1 MAGRGLLRGFPQVA
15 NTGVTTISED
25 HMVTKQQALDY
36 HFGTRPGKI
45 EIKPTKACRT
55 QRDLSLAYTPGVA
68 DPCLE
73 IERNPHDVFKYTARG
88 NLVAVVTNG
97 TAVLGLGDI
106 GALAGKPVMEGK
118 AVLFKRFA
126 DVDVFDIE
134 INSHDPDE
142 IIKVCQLLEPTFG
155 AINLEDI
162 KAPECFYI
170 EETLKKTMK
179 IPVFHDD
186 QHGTAIISGA
196 ALLNGLE
203 VVGKDISKVR
213 VVVNGA
219 GAAGIAC
226 AEHYVRLGVKR
237 ENVILCDTKGVVY
250 KGRTTGMNPY
260 KERFATNTALRTLA
274 EAMQNADVFLGLSV
288 KGAVTPEMVC
298 SMAPRPIVFAMANPD
313 PEITYE
319 EAKACRH
326 DVIMATGRSDFP
338 NQVNNVLGFPFIF
351 RGALDVRATV
361 INEEMK
367 LAATRA
373 LANLA
378 KEDVPD
384 SVCRAYGVARLR
396 FGPDYLIPKPFD
408 PRVLV
413 WESSAVA
420 QAAMETGVA
429 QEPVNIASYRDQLER
444 HLGKAHEIS
453 RMMIHKAQAK
463 PKQVVFPEGDN
474 ERILRACHCILDE
487 KIAIPILLG
496 NATTIQAKILELGLD
511 LKGAQIV
518 DPAASPLREGYIQ
531 ELFRL
536 RQRRGVTLSEARTLI
551 DERNIFA
558 SMMVHMG
565 DADALVSGVSQHFPD
580 TIRPALQIVR
590 MREGLHKVAG
600 CYPLITQNG
609 ELLFL
614 ADTSVNIDPT
624 AEDLV
629 EIALC
634 AAQEARRFDVVPRV
648 AMLSFSNF
656 GSTRHPVCDKVRKA
670 VDLLHKA
677 DPTLIVD
684 GEVMA
689 DVAVSP
695 ERLEQDYPFS
705 SLKGGANVLVFPDL
719 ASANIAYKLLT
730 KVGGA
735 EILGPILMGMARPV
749 HLLARGSE
757 VEEIVNVVAI
767 AVVDAREAESLAA
780 APEVAKSIAQ
790 AD

>member
-1 MAGRGLLRGFPQVA
+1 
-15 NTGVTTISED
+15 
-25 HMVTKQQALDY
+25 MVTKQQALDY

-45 EIKPTKACRT
+45 EVTPTKPCRT

-68 DPCLE
+68 EPCLE
-73 IERNPHDVFKYTARG
+73 IQRNPQDAYKYTARG

-142 IIKVCQLLEPTFG
+142 VIRVCQLIEPTFG

-170 EETLKKTMK
+170 EETLRKTMK

-219 GAAGIAC
+219 GAAGFAC

-237 ENVILCDTKGVVY
+237 ENVILCDTKGVIY
-250 KGRTTGMNPY
+250 EGRAEGMNAY
-260 KERFATNTALRTLA
+260 KQRFALHTELRTLA
-274 EAMQNADVFLGLSV
+274 EAMEGADVFLGLSV
-288 KGAVTPEMVC
+288 KGAITQGMVR
-298 SMAPRPIVFAMANPD
+298 SMADRPIVFAMANPD

-319 EAKACRH
+319 DAKASRS
-326 DVIMATGRSDFP
+326 DVIMATGRSDYP

-361 INEEMK
+361 INEEMQ

-373 LANLA
+373 LASLA
-378 KEDVPD
+378 KQDVPD
-384 SVCRAYGVARLR
+384 SVCRAYGVARLK

-413 WESSAVA
+413 WASSAVA
-420 QAAMETGVA
+420 QAAMESGVA
-429 QEPVNIASYRDQLER
+429 QQTINIREYRKKLER

-453 RMMIHKAQAK
+453 RMMIQKAQSR
-463 PKQVVFPEGDN
+463 PKHVVFPEGDN
-474 ERILRACHCILDE
+474 DKILRACHSLLEE
-487 KIAIPILLG
+487 KIATPILLG
-496 NATTIQAKILELGLD
+496 NAVTIQGKIAELGLD
-511 LKGAQIV
+511 LQEAEIV
-518 DPAASPLREGYIQ
+518 DPASSHLREPYIQ

-536 RQRRGVTLSEARTLI
+536 RQRSGVTLAEARKLI
-551 DERNIFA
+551 DDRNIFA

-565 DADALVSGVSQHFPD
+565 HTDVLVSGVTQHFPD

-590 MREGLHKVAG
+590 VREGLHKVAG
-600 CYPLITQNG
+600 CYPMITRNG
-609 ELLFL
+609 DLFFL
-614 ADTSVNIDPT
+614 ADTSVNVDPT

-634 AAQEARRFDVVPRV
+634 TAQEARRFDVVPRV
-648 AMLSFSNF
+648 AMLSFSSF
-656 GSTRHPVCDKVRKA
+656 GSTKHKQCDKVRKA
-670 VDLLHKA
+670 VELLHKA
-677 DPTLIVD
+677 DPNLIVD
-684 GEVMA
+684 GEITA
-689 DVAVSP
+689 DAAVSP
-695 ERLEQDYPFS
+695 EILEQTYPFS
-705 SLKGGANVLVFPDL
+705 TLQGGANVLVFPDL
-719 ASANIAYKLLT
+719 ASANIACKLLAT
-730 KVGGA
+730 IGGC
-735 EILGPILMGMARPV
+735 ETLGPILMGMNRPV
-749 HLLARGSE
+749 HLLPRGAE
-757 VEEIVNVVAI
+757 VEEIVKIVAI
-767 AVVDAREAESLAA
+767 AVVDARTPDLQSV
-780 APEVAKSIAQ
+780 PEQNQMLVS

>member
-1 MAGRGLLRGFPQVA
+1 
-15 NTGVTTISED
+15 
-25 HMVTKQQALDY
+25 MVTKQQALDY
-36 HFGTRPGKI
+36 HFGNHPGKI
-45 EIKPTKACRT
+45 EVTPTKPCRT

-73 IERNPHDVFKYTARG
+73 IQRNPHDAYKYTARG
-88 NLVAVVTNG
+88 NLVAVITNG

-126 DVDVFDIE
+126 NVDVFDIE
-134 INSHDPDE
+134 LNTKDPNE
-142 IIKVCQLLEPTFG
+142 VIKVCQLLEPTFG

-219 GAAGIAC
+219 GAAGFAC

-237 ENVILCDTKGVVY
+237 ENVILCDTKGVIY
-250 KGRTTGMNPY
+250 KGRTAGMNQY
-260 KERFATNTALRTLA
+260 KERFAIETNFRTLA
-274 EAMQNADVFLGLSV
+274 EVMVNADVFLGLSV
-288 KGAVTPEMVC
+288 KGAITQDMVR
-298 SMAPRPIVFAMANPD
+298 SMAANPMVFAMANPD

-319 EAKACRH
+319 EAKACRD
-326 DVIMATGRSDFP
+326 DVIMATGRSDYP

-351 RGALDVRATV
+351 RGALDVRATT

-384 SVCRAYGVARLR
+384 SVCRAYGVARLK

-413 WESSAVA
+413 WESTAVA

-429 QEPVNIASYRDQLER
+429 QEPIDIDVYREQLQR
-444 HLGKAHEIS
+444 HHGKAHAIS
-453 RMMIHKAQAK
+453 RTMILKAQAK

-474 ERILRACHCILDE
+474 EKILRACHQILEE
-487 KIAIPILLG
+487 KIATPILVG
-496 NATTIQAKILELGLD
+496 NAATIQAKTAELGLD
-511 LKGAQIV
+511 LGQAHIV
-518 DPAASPLREGYIQ
+518 DPAASPLRESYIQ
-531 ELFRL
+531 ELYRL

-551 DERNIFA
+551 DDRNIFA

-565 DADALVSGVSQHFPD
+565 DADALVAGVSQHFPE

-590 MREGLHKVAG
+590 VREGLHKVAG
-600 CYPLITQNG
+600 CYPMVTRKGDLY
-609 ELLFL
+609 FL
-614 ADTSVNIDPT
+614 ADTSVNVEPS

-648 AMLSFSNF
+648 AMLSFSSF
-656 GSTRHPVCDKVRKA
+656 GSAQHPSCEKVRKA
-670 VDLLHKA
+670 VELLHKA

-684 GEVMA
+684 GEIMA
-689 DVAVSP
+689 DAAVSP
-695 ERLEQDYPFS
+695 EMLEQTYPFS
-705 SLKGGANVLVFPDL
+705 SLKGGANVLIFPDL
-719 ASANIAYKLLT
+719 ASANIGYKLLKT
-730 KVGGA
+730 IGGC
-735 EILGPILMGMARPV
+735 ETLGPILMGMSKPV
-749 HLLARGSE
+749 HLLARGAE

-767 AVVDAREAESLAA
+767 AVVDARESEPGAA
-780 APEVAKSIAQ
+780 TRETTEAAVP